1 MCRPRALVATAC
13 RLQIAAPSPSPLLR
27 VALVDDV
34 AFYRISDGLAE
45 KKYRRASL
53 RDSFALRK
61 PRPPFIHCSGLRE
74 LNNLWSIVTL
84 GLETERAEP
93 PQPDGGI

>member
-1 MCRPRALVATAC
+1 MRR
-13 RLQIAAPSPSPLLR
+13 RSPLRADRPGHALR
-27 VALVDDV
+27 
-34 AFYRISDGLAE
+34 RR

-53 RDSFALRK
+53 RDLFALRK

-93 PQPDGGI
+93 QPDGGINPEKSQPLVDR

>member
-34 AFYRISDGLAE
+34 AFYDAATKVYRRRTHRLGFDLAE
-45 KKYRRASL
+45 RVEVYRKARAKNL
-53 RDSFALRK
+53 T
-61 PRPPFIHCSGLRE
+61 E
-74 LNNLWSIVTL
+74 LQA
-84 GLETERAEP
+84 AEP
-93 PQPDGGI
+93 HPWRHFYA